1 MKRREFVQQ
10 SISGF
15 LMPALLSGF
24 SVKALGNVAKN
35 QSGDENTLVVIQL
48 NGGNDGLNT
57 VIPIDKYGLYKNARS
72 NIAIPETS
80 LLKISQNDNIGL
92 HPSMAGGLHNLFME
106 GKANVIQSVGYPNPN
121 FSHFRAT
128 DIWNSA
134 SDANQYVYNGW
145 LGRYLALQHPA
156 YPNNYPNA
164 QFLTLWPYKLAL
176 R

>member
-72 NIAIPETS
+72 NIAIPEEA
-80 LLKISQNDNIGL
+80 LLR
-92 HPSMAGGLHNLFME
+92 
-106 GKANVIQSVGYPNPN
+106 YPKMKY
-121 FSHFRAT
+121 
-128 DIWNSA
+128 WSA
-134 SDANQYVYNGW
+134 PFY
-145 LGRYLALQHPA
+145 GRRLA
-156 YPNNYPNA
+156 
-164 QFLTLWPYKLAL
+164 
-176 R
+176 